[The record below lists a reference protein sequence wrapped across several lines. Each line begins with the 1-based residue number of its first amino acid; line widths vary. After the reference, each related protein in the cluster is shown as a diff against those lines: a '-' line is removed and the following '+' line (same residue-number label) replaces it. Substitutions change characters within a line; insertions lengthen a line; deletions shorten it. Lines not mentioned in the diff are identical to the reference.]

1 MSPEASF
8 RSMGVDVVV
17 RGAGEGELAAIRS
30 LFEEWDD
37 TFSRFRPDSELNRIN
52 RSPAVVIAISPL
64 FAHALG
70 VALGA
75 AETTD
80 GLVDPTLG
88 IAIEAA
94 GYDRDFADL
103 RDDAEPPGSTVPGR
117 WRSLR
122 LTGRLLGRHPGTRID
137 LNGVVKSLAVDEAL
151 FLIGG
156 DGVVSAGGDLAAR
169 GSVVV
174 GLPDGGSLRLL
185 GGGVATSGTAQRHW
199 GRGGALKHHLIDPVT
214 GRPAESRWSHV
225 TVAARSCLAADVAA
239 KAAFLLSDDGPGWL
253 DERGLPGRFLDGEE
267 AVTNAVWD
275 DAMDAAAA

>member
-1 MSPEASF
+1 
-8 RSMGVDVVV
+8 MGVDVVV
-17 RGAGEGELAAIRS
+17 HGADDGELAAITS
-30 LFEEWDD
+30 LFEEWDQ
-37 TFSRFRPDSELNRIN
+37 TFSRFRPDSELNRVN
-52 RSPAVVIAISPL
+52 HSTAAVLAVSPL

-88 IAIEAA
+88 LAIEAA
-94 GYDRDFADL
+94 GYDSDFAEL
-103 RDDAEPPGSTVPGR
+103 TDDAEPPGSTVPGR

-122 LTGRLLGRHPGTRID
+122 LAGRLLGRHPGTRLD
-137 LNGVVKSLAVDEAL
+137 LNGVVKALAVDEAL

-156 DGVVSAGGDLAAR
+156 NGVVSAGGDVAAR

-185 GGGVATSGTAQRHW
+185 GGGVATSGTAQRRW
-199 GRGGALKHHLIDPVT
+199 RRAGELQHHLIDPVT
-214 GRPAESRWSHV
+214 GRPAKSRWTHV

-239 KAAFLLSDDGPGWL
+239 KAAFLLSEAGPNWL

-275 DAMDAAAA
+275 DAMEAAAA